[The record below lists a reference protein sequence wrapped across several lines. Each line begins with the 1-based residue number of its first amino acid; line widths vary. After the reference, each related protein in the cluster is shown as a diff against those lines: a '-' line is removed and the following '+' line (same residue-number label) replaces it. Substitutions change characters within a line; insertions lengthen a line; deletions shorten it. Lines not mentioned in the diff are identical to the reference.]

1 MTTFMK
7 KYDYNNYFDFPSIP
21 YICRDSR
28 KSRGRARYTAN
39 TLTDMSHIF
48 PDPHIQT
55 CLHRQSSGMHDRNDD
70 KMRKK

>member
-1 MTTFMK
+1 M
-7 KYDYNNYFDFPSIP
+7 
-21 YICRDSR
+21 R
-28 KSRGRARYTAN
+28 KSTVYRIYVGIRESLGDRARYTAN